1 MIAEANSEPNP
12 ACGVCRSRSATA
24 LVNLN
29 TTTLNDL
36 INIIIVSPIEEGG
49 AGMDA
54 EEVSILDG
62 SKLIY
67 DIDFE
72 DMADKAL
79 KDIGLKSGTILR
91 ITNDNEHE
99 AVDLIIE
106 ET

>member
-1 MIAEANSEPNP
+1 M
-12 ACGVCRSRSATA
+12 
-24 LVNLN
+24 
-29 TTTLNDL
+29 
-36 INIIIVSPIEEGG
+36 EEGG

-72 DMADKAL
+72 DMADKPL
-79 KDIGLKSGTILR
+79 KDVGLKSGTILR

-106 ET
+106 EK

>member
-1 MIAEANSEPNP
+1 M
-12 ACGVCRSRSATA
+12 
-24 LVNLN
+24 
-29 TTTLNDL
+29 
-36 INIIIVSPIEEGG
+36 EEGG

-72 DMADKAL
+72 DMANKPL
-79 KDIGLKSGTILR
+79 KDVGLKSGTILR
-91 ITNDNEHE
+91 VANDNEHE

-106 ET
+106 EKYVEYKDLS